1 MKKII
6 ISTVVLAMPLM
17 AAAANIQSIVG
28 TIRSIVN
35 SIVPL
40 FMVIAVAVF
49 LWGIIKYIT
58 AAGDEEKAK
67 DARGYIIY
75 GLIGIFVMVAFWGII
90 QVVASTFSL
99 RLAARFRLR
108 QLILSYSRLYE
119 PYQ

>member
-17 AAAANIQSIVG
+17 AAAATIADIVG

-67 DARGYIIY
+67 SARGYIIY

-90 QVVASTFSL
+90 QVVASTFNV
-99 RLAARFRLR
+99 
-108 QLILSYSRLYE
+108 QTGGQIQTPTINPSY
-119 PYQ
+119 